1 MSQSTA
7 QMTKERGPL
16 TASMRRFGHET
27 AGNLTVFAM
36 ILFVLMVMIGGVA
49 VDLMRYEQMRTSL
62 QNTLDRATLAS
73 ASLSQ
78 ELDPEDVVNDY
89 FDKAGLTDYLKM
101 VDVSEGINFRIVEAD
116 ARAETNPFFMHMI
129 GIDEMEAPGHS
140 MAEQRMTNVEIAL
153 VLDVSGSMNDNS
165 RLTNLKSA
173 ANEFVNTVL
182 SNDSEDRI
190 SIVIVPFNGQVNLG
204 PTLRAKYNATNNHG
218 VTNVNCVDLP
228 SSVYNQNGI
237 STVLA
242 LPMTAHAD
250 TYSTTDMG
258 SYYTSR
264 TDSNYATPNA
274 ANRWCPPSTTNTVML
289 PSNNITA
296 LQAKISSLTAI
307 GATSINAGMRW
318 GTTLMDPS
326 VRAMMT
332 GWAAN
337 GTINSSF
344 SGRPFE
350 YTDDESMKIVVLMT
364 DGAHFAEER
373 VNDAYKTG
381 TSPIF
386 KSPYD
391 GNYSIRHDTGRP
403 ANTGTKKY
411 WVPHRSEWRDLPW
424 TNTSNTGAT
433 TLANNPMQWQ
443 TVWSEVRLQWVAW
456 QLYGRGLGTNSSQ
469 RGQQYNTWLANLR
482 SQTATTAMDS
492 QLQTIC
498 TKAKQNGVTV
508 YGIAFEAPYAG
519 QTQISACATSSAHYF
534 NAAGLQIR
542 TAFRAI
548 ASNISQLRLTQ

>member
-1 MSQSTA
+1 MSQATA
-7 QMTKERGPL
+7 KQTKSQGDL
-16 TASMRRFGHET
+16 AAALRRFGHET
-27 AGNLTVFAM
+27 AGNLTVFALC
-36 ILFVLMVMIGGVA
+36 LFVLMVMIGGVA

-78 ELDPEDVVNDY
+78 ELDPETLVNDY
-89 FDKAGLTDYLKM
+89 FDKAGLTEYLKA
-101 VDVSEGINFRIVEAD
+101 VNVSEGINFRIVEAD
-116 ARAETNPFFMHMI
+116 ARAETNPYFMHMI

-173 ANEFVNTVL
+173 ANEFVSTVL
-182 SNDSEDRI
+182 SSDSEDRI
-190 SIVIVPFNGQVNLG
+190 SIVLVPFNGQVNLG
-204 PTLRAKYNATNNHG
+204 ATLRQQYNETNDHG
-218 VTNVNCVDLP
+218 VANVNCIDLP
-228 SSVYNQNGI
+228 GSVYSQNGI
-237 STVLA
+237 STSLSM
-242 LPMTAHAD
+242 PMTAHAD
-250 TYSTTDMG
+250 TYSSTDTG
-258 SYYTSR
+258 NYYTSR
-264 TDSNYATPNA
+264 TDSNYGTPDA

-289 PSNNITA
+289 PSNSITA
-296 LQAKISSLTAI
+296 LQAKINSLTAI

-318 GTTLMDPS
+318 GSTLLDPAS
-326 VRAMMT
+326 RPMMT
-332 GWAAN
+332 TWAAN

-350 YTDDESMKIVVLMT
+350 YTDNESMKIVVLMT

-373 VNDAYKTG
+373 VNDDYKTG
-381 TSPIF
+381 PSPIF

-391 GNYSIRHDTGRP
+391 SNYSIRHDTGRP
-403 ANTGTKKY
+403 ATAGTKKY

-424 TNTSNTGAT
+424 TNTSNTGAAA
-433 TLANNPMQWQ
+433 LANTPMQWQ
-443 TVWSEVRLQWVAW
+443 TVWSEVRLKWVAW
-456 QLYGRGLGTNSSQ
+456 QLYARALGTNSSQ
-469 RGQQYNTWLANLR
+469 RGTHYNTWLANLR
-482 SQTATTAMDS
+482 SQTATATMDS

-508 YGIAFEAPYAG
+508 YGIAFEAPAAG
-519 QTQISACATSSAHYF
+519 QTQIAACSTSNAHYF